1 MKNLVI
7 MEKLLQEIE
16 EKTICYNALAEQ
28 QWLKTMTFNTI
39 AETRYANDPTIS

>member
-28 QWLKTMTFNTI
+28 Q
-39 AETRYANDPTIS
+39 